1 MKKLMMAAAMT
12 LVVGNVFALQGWLP
26 KGTGS
31 MNNTA
36 NWSAK
41 VVPTTDQT
49 AGNSAWCFWYAHTD
63 PTTLTLDSDLVTDR
77 VVIDQ
82 DKSGAD
88 VTFDLGAERTLTFK
102 GSTGIGIRVM
112 RANDVKFRLTS
123 GTIRVDSDTADN
135 NVLYFPANIANDTTK
150 KVGYGNFFLID
161 GPSSKLYVP
170 TFDLT
175 YGEDNSLVVTNGSYL
190 STDLVFAHDNSARNR
205 VILSGTGT
213 TFANQNASGTVTAG
227 DHSGAA
233 DNVFEVADGADISNF
248 KTLKIGGLRTTF
260 AVRGANTAL
269 KTAGSRS
276 TFGCS
281 VGGGNRL
288 EITDGA
294 SFTLGGSDGRFWM
307 GTTGSSPSN
316 VVWVSGVGSKFVA
329 ESTSNHVI
337 ANGSGSDGNRVIIR
351 DGATAQIAGST
362 RIGGGTGNGNVVR
375 VESGAQ
381 ATFGN
386 VYPGH
391 GENGA
396 NSGNAFEI
404 VGSGTEVETTGEVRL
419 GVYAAS
425 TDNRMTVGDGA
436 TLKVSGDVTIGDNGG
451 GNKANVSGGALF
463 WPQKG
468 VVVGRGSSGNALTVR
483 GGVVSNLTSNSDFKI
498 GSASSG
504 NALVVDGGAVKWHW
518 NFYTGNNS
526 ATSPGGNAI
535 AVVNGGTIDVES
547 TFYLFGPDNVL
558 SLTNGTLSA
567 NKIQLPHTNDG
578 DVSPTIVLAG
588 TNCAI
593 RSATTLQ
600 IRRGAKILFAPTGKG
615 YVAPALQANDLQLI
629 DGANPAKVAFDLSGL
644 DIEPGESIVLAEG
657 VTQLQVQP
665 NVLASAKAAVPQG
678 YSVRVSGNQF
688 LLRRKTG
695 IFIVV
700 R

>member
-1 MKKLMMAAAMT
+1 MGKLMMTAAAV
-12 LVVGNVFALQGWLP
+12 LVVGNVFALQGWLL

-49 AGNSAWCFWYAHTD
+49 SANSAWCFWYAHTD

-88 VTFDLGAERTLTFK
+88 VTFDFGTDRTLMFK
-102 GSTGIGIRVM
+102 GTTGIGIRIH

-135 NVLYFPANIANDTTK
+135 NVLYFPSGTNNDTTQK
-150 KVGYGNFFLID
+150 PGARNLFLID
-161 GPSSKLYVP
+161 SPSSKLYVP

-175 YGEDNSLVVTNGSYL
+175 YGEDNSLVVTNGGYL
-190 STDLVFAHDNSARNR
+190 SSDLVFAHANSARNR

-233 DNVFEVADGADISNF
+233 DNVFEVTDGATISNF

-269 KTAGSRS
+269 KTTGSRS

-281 VGGGNRL
+281 AGGGNRL

-307 GTTGSSPSN
+307 GTTGSTPSN
-316 VVWVSGVGSKFVA
+316 VVWVSGVGSKFIA

-337 ANGSGSDGNRVIIR
+337 ANGSGSDGNRVVIR

-375 VESGAQ
+375 VESGAK

-404 VGSGTEVETTGEVRL
+404 VGTGTEVETTGEVRL
-419 GVYAAS
+419 GLYAAS
-425 TDNRMTVGDGA
+425 TGNRMTVGDGA
-436 TLKVSGDVTIGDNGG
+436 TLKVDGDVTIGDGGG
-451 GNKANVSGGALF
+451 GNAAVVSGGALF

-468 VVVGRGSSGNALTVR
+468 VVVGRGSSGNVLTVR
-483 GGVVSNLTSNSDFKI
+483 GGVVSNLTADADFKI
-498 GSASSG
+498 GSGASG

-547 TFYLFGPDNVL
+547 TFYLFGPDNALAV
-558 SLTNGTLSA
+558 TNGILSA

-578 DVSPTIVLAG
+578 DASPTIVLAG

-615 YVAPALQANDLQLI
+615 YVAPALQADDLQLI
-629 DGANPAKVAFDLSGL
+629 DGATPAKVAFDLSGL

-657 VTQLQVQP
+657 GTQLQVQH
-665 NVLASAKAAVPQG
+665 NVLASAKAAVPKG
-678 YSVRVSGNQF
+678 YSVRVSGNQL
-688 LLRRKTG
+688 LLRKNG
-695 IFIVV
+695 GFCLLFK
-700 R
+700 